1 MPKISAGKIA
11 KSDKKPVAAS
21 ESSFSDEHWNKLVKL
36 HKKEKGLLGKL
47 KITKDDRKAPK

>member
-1 MPKISAGKIA
+1 MPKISAGKIS

-36 HKKEKGLLGKL
+36 HKKEKDLLGKL